1 MDDIVERVKEA
12 NRIEDVIEEMGFPLQ
27 RKYGKY
33 IRAKDHDSL
42 VINTRNQTYTW
53 NSKNEIQGDVIE
65 WVMRRNNWDFKG
77 AIEWLAR
84 RAHLPEPKWRQEDEG
99 KRELRRKREK
109 IFALAQAAMQ
119 RWLWDD
125 LEALTYARNRGWT
138 DETIREAGL
147 GFSGRRSAA
156 ALNDLRGDF
165 SLHEIDPEC
174 PEAVAILGYQ
184 GDVRGWAAKWEVD
197 INQQPQWM
205 EWGGIPGIT
214 GKTRLIYPHYVN
226 GRVQTFS
233 GRNILG
239 AEINKDGREVKAYN
253 LPVILAGPRQPF
265 FNHAYSSRAD
275 DCVLV
280 EGQAD
285 AITLGQWGIPAVAL
299 IGTGWQDQEDFIQEL
314 RKRHPRLYLGMD
326 ADEAGLKAIQGRD
339 NEWEMAFLTGP
350 MCRVVHWPESQGPE
364 GQAGKDANDWL
375 RWGMKALGLTDYQGA
390 IQEVNAYA
398 DLETE
403 IQIDELVNLA
413 IEVAQSEGR
422 LSVSMLQRRLRIGYP
437 RATKIIERLTGMGL
451 ARYED
456 GKLIW
461 LGNPAAAE
469 TGQEGG
475 PGGDTAGDP
484 KLGSASGEDPEA
496 RQQYIQQLVERQSKK
511 AREWLAGSPT
521 MAETVASWAGTQR
534 GGQRDDAFRTAFRL
548 IGMMDKAQIAM
559 YLGALTAKLDIGVRE
574 FNNILKAT
582 GKELAEGNQAETVET
597 LGGYIQGWLVEYLY
611 DPAADKALLAYR
623 DPDRKLGTAESI
635 EIEGKRYVPQA
646 PTNFVRDGGVLFPS
660 EIGPQKSTRELVAI
674 IEMFINQHYLLEN
687 KYLSRTIAYYVLLTW
702 MYDSFNAIC
711 YLRAMGEAGAGKS
724 ELMRRVGHL
733 CYRMITASGAS
744 TAATL
749 FRVVEMFKGT
759 VFIDEAD
766 LHDGGDMSNMIV
778 KFLNQ
783 GAMKGTPIQRLV
795 ERMSPEGKFYEVE
808 NYQTY
813 GPKLIAM
820 RKDFRD
826 DAVSTRS
833 LTIKLMPRE
842 PIELKARG
850 IKLQIN
856 NEFRERARAIR
867 NLLLRWRLTM
877 WEPEI
882 EISED
887 LMDLEI
893 SSRLNQVTMPI
904 KALAKDDPQL
914 LDEITKFLRALN
926 ADLVLSRSMTI
937 AARIVEAMWRIHNN
951 DTLREKYVIKT
962 PDGEGEMMLIGDV
975 AKVANDIIDEMNAL
989 GEDEGEE
996 DESAKRKRKRD
1007 SLTARG
1013 VGSLIRNELQL
1024 QVGERRGKGF
1034 PVYWDQIKLEALA
1047 KRYGVDPNAKVEIVD
1062 LNAANQEKTGND
1074 QAKTNSAQAVK
1085 QDKIPF

>member
-1 MDDIVERVKEA
+1 MDDIVEKVKEV
-12 NRIEDVIEEMGFPLQ
+12 NRIEDVIEEMGYSLQ
-27 RKYGKY
+27 RRQGKY
-33 IRAKDHDSL
+33 IRARDHDSL
-42 VINTRNQTYTW
+42 VINTHNQTYTW

-65 WVMRRNNWDFKG
+65 WVMRRNGWDFKTVV
-77 AIEWLAR
+77 EWLAR
-84 RAHLPEPKWRQEDEG
+84 RAHMPEPRWRQEDEG

-109 IFALAQAAMQ
+109 VFALAQVAMQ

-125 LEALTYARNRGWT
+125 AEALGYARGRGWT

-147 GFSGRRSAA
+147 GFSGRRTAA
-156 ALNDLRGDF
+156 ALVDLRGDF
-165 SLHEIDPEC
+165 SLHEIDPES
-174 PEAVAILGYQ
+174 PEAVAILGFQ
-184 GDVRGWAAKWEVD
+184 GDVRRWAEKWEVD
-197 INQQPQWM
+197 ISQQPQWV
-205 EWGGIPGIT
+205 EWGRVVGIT
-214 GKTRLIYPHYVN
+214 GKTRLVYPHYVN

-239 AEINKDGREVKAYN
+239 AEINKEGREVKAYN
-253 LPVILAGPRQPF
+253 LPVILAGSRHLF
-265 FNHAYSSRAD
+265 FNHAYSTRAET
-275 DCVLV
+275 CVLV

-285 AITLGQWGIPAVAL
+285 AITLGQWGIAAVAL
-299 IGTGWQDQEDFIQEL
+299 IGTGWQDQKDAIEEM

-326 ADEAGLKAIQGRD
+326 ADEAGLKAVQGRD
-339 NEWEMAFLTGP
+339 DEWEMAFVTGP
-350 MCRVVHWPESQGPE
+350 MCRMVRWPESQGPE
-364 GQAGKDANDWL
+364 GKIGKDANDWL
-375 RWGMKALGLTDYQGA
+375 RWGMAALGLTDYQGE
-390 IQEVNAYA
+390 IEEREPLI
-398 DLETE
+398 DLTLNMDA
-403 IQIDELVNLA
+403 DELLNTA
-413 IEVAQSEGR
+413 IEIAQSEGR
-422 LSVSMLQRRLRIGYP
+422 LSQTMLQRRLRIGYP
-437 RATKIIERLTGMGL
+437 RAVKIVETLTGMGL
-451 ARYED
+451 VRNEG
-456 GKLIW
+456 GKTVW
-461 LGNPAAAE
+461 VGQPAAAE
-469 TGQEGG
+469 NKREGG
-475 PGGDTAGDP
+475 PGREAEEDAKP
-484 KLGSASGEDPEA
+484 KQETEEIRRLH
-496 RQQYIQQLVERQSKK
+496 IQRLVERQAKK
-511 AREWLAGSPT
+511 AREWLESAPT
-521 MAETVASWAGTQR
+521 MAEVVAEWAGAQR
-534 GGQRDDAFRTAFRL
+534 GGGRDDAFRIAFRL
-548 IGMMDKAQIAM
+548 IGAMDKAQIAM
-559 YLGALTAKLDIGVRE
+559 YLSSLVGRLDIGVRE

-582 GKELAEGNQAETVET
+582 GKELAENELAEIIET

-611 DPAADKALLAYR
+611 DPETDKALLAYR
-623 DPDRKLGTAESI
+623 DPDRKMGVAESI
-635 EIEGKRYVPQA
+635 EIEGKRYIPQM
-646 PTNFVRDGGVLFPS
+646 PTNFIRDGGVLFPS

-674 IEMFINQHYLLEN
+674 IEMFVNQHYLLEN

-783 GAMKGTPIQRLV
+783 GAMKGTPIQRLT

-820 RKDFRD
+820 RKDFKD
-826 DAVSTRS
+826 DAVASRS

-842 PIELKARG
+842 PIELKAKG

-856 NEFRERARAIR
+856 SEFRDRARAIR
-867 NLLLRWRLTM
+867 NLLLRWRLSV

-882 EISED
+882 EISDD

-904 KALAKDDPQL
+904 KALAKDDPEL

-937 AARIVEAMWRIHNN
+937 AARIVEALWRIHN
-951 DTLREKYVIKT
+951 TESLREKYIIKT
-962 PDGEGEMMLIGDV
+962 ADNEGEMILIGDV

-989 GEDEGEE
+989 GEGEIEE

-1047 KRYGVDPNAKVEIVD
+1047 KRYGVDQNTKAVIVD
-1062 LNAANQEKTGND
+1062 LNVKTEGG
-1074 QAKTNSAQAVK
+1074 QAKTNSAQVGK
-1085 QDKIPF
+1085 QDEIPF